1 MASSKTV
8 PTSSSVIDFLN
19 SVEIDRKR
27 YDGFELLKI
36 MKEITKEKPVLW
48 GSSIVGFGVFHYI
61 YKSGREGD
69 TFMIG
74 FSPRKKSLSV
84 YLSVYLK
91 QGLDQYKSIFSKLG
105 KHKLGKACLYIN
117 KLEDVDIGILR
128 KIISKAYEDM
138 KKE

>member
-1 MASSKTV
+1 MSSPKTI
-8 PTSSSVIDFLN
+8 PTSSSVTDFLN
-19 SVEIDRKR
+19 NVENDRR
-27 YDGFELLKI
+27 RTDGFELLKI

-48 GSSIVGFGVFHYI
+48 GSSIVGFGLYHYK

-69 TFMIG
+69 TFMVG

-91 QGLDQYKSIFSKLG
+91 QGISQYNSLFEKLG

-117 KLEDVDIGILR
+117 KLEDVDMDILR
-128 KIISKAYEDM
+128 EIISRAFKDM
-138 KKE
+138 KKD

>member
-1 MASSKTV
+1 MSSPKIK
-8 PTSSSVIDFLN
+8 PTSSSVTTFLS
-19 SVEIDRKR
+19 SVENNRR
-27 YDGFELLKI
+27 RTDGFELLKI

-48 GSSIVGFGVFHYI
+48 GSSIVGFGLYHYK

-69 TFMIG
+69 TFMVG

-91 QGLDQYKSIFSKLG
+91 QGISQYNSLFEKLG

-117 KLEDVDIGILR
+117 KLEDVDMDILR
-128 KIISKAYEDM
+128 EIISRTFEDI
-138 KKE
+138 KKD

>member
-1 MASSKTV
+1 MNSPKTI
-8 PTSSSVIDFLN
+8 PTSSSVTDFLN
-19 SVEIDRKR
+19 NVENDRR
-27 YDGFELLKI
+27 RTDGFELLKI

-48 GSSIVGFGVFHYI
+48 GSSIVGFGLYHYK
-61 YKSGREGD
+61 YKTGREGD
-69 TFMIG
+69 TFMVG

-91 QGLDQYKSIFSKLG
+91 QGISQYNSLFEKLG

-128 KIISKAYEDM
+128 EIISRAFEDM
-138 KKE
+138 KKD